1 MQLGF
6 ITDSLKE
13 FSFDKVLTYA
23 AQHKIDC
30 LEFGCGNYSSA
41 PHINLDILID
51 SKNKR
56 TTFLSKLKD
65 HGLYISALNC
75 SGNQLKPGLGGRKH
89 DRVVRKTMKLANQL
103 GIDRIVMMSGLPGGP
118 GDKNPNWIIT
128 ASPKENTK
136 ILNWQWDEIALP
148 YWKDLN
154 KYALNLGINRICL
167 ENHGMQLVH
176 NVETF
181 FRLKHVIGDSVG
193 LNFDP
198 SHYFWMGGDPLS
210 AIPVLGDNIFHVHAK
225 DTKIENHSKFNTLL
239 EPKSYDD
246 FQSRSWNYC
255 TIGNGH
261 DSEWWSEFIKLL
273 ERCDYND
280 VLSIEHGDRKLS
292 NEVGLTE
299 AIKFLKEIV

>member
-1 MQLGF
+1 M
-6 ITDSLKE
+6 S
-13 FSFDKVLTYA
+13 
-23 AQHKIDC
+23 
-30 LEFGCGNYSSA
+30 
-41 PHINLDILID
+41 
-51 SKNKR
+51 
-56 TTFLSKLKD
+56 D
-65 HGLYISALNC
+65 HGLSISALNC

-128 ASPKENTK
+128 ASPKENAK
-136 ILNWQWDEIALP
+136 ILDWQWDEIAIP

-154 KYALNLGINRICL
+154 KYALNLGITRICL

-181 FRLKHVIGDSVG
+181 LRLKHFIGDSIG

-210 AIPVLGDNIFHVHAK
+210 AIPVLGDNIYHVHAK
-225 DTKIENHSKFNTLL
+225 DTKIENHSKLNTLL

-261 DSEWWSEFIKLL
+261 DSRWWSQFIKLL
-273 ERCDYND
+273 KRCGYND
-280 VLSIEHGDRKLS
+280 VLSIEHGDRKLT
-292 NEVGLTE
+292 NELGLTK
-299 AIKFLKEIV
+299 AINFLKKIV

>member
-1 MQLGF
+1 MQIGF

-13 FSFDKVLTYA
+13 FSFDKVLIYS
-23 AQHKIDC
+23 AQHKIDY

-41 PHINLDILID
+41 PHINLDELVN
-51 SKNKR
+51 SKKKR
-56 TTFLSKLKD
+56 TDFLSKLND
-65 HGLYISALNC
+65 HGLHISALNC

-128 ASPKENTK
+128 ASPKENAK
-136 ILNWQWDEIALP
+136 ILDWQWDEIAIP

-154 KYALNLGINRICL
+154 KYALNLGITRICL

-181 FRLKHVIGDSVG
+181 FRLKHFIGDSIG

-210 AIPVLGDNIFHVHAK
+210 AIPVLGDYIYHVHAK
-225 DTKIENHSKFNTLL
+225 DTKIENHSKLNTLL

-261 DSEWWSEFIKLL
+261 DSRWWFQFIELL
-273 ERCDYND
+273 KRCDYND
-280 VLSIEHGDRKLS
+280 VLSIEHGDRKHL
-292 NEVGLTE
+292 NEVGLTQ
-299 AIKFLKEIV
+299 AINFLKKIV

>member
-1 MQLGF
+1 MQIGF

-13 FSFDKVLTYA
+13 FSLDKVLIYS

-41 PHINLDILID
+41 PHINLDELVN
-51 SKNKR
+51 SKKKR
-56 TTFLSKLKD
+56 INFLSNLND
-65 HGLYISALNC
+65 HGLSISALNC

-128 ASPKENTK
+128 ASPKENAK
-136 ILNWQWDEIALP
+136 ILDWQWDEIAIP

-154 KYALNLGINRICL
+154 KYALNLGITRICL

-181 FRLKHVIGDSVG
+181 LRLKHFIGDSIG

-210 AIPVLGDNIFHVHAK
+210 AIPVLGDNIYHVHAK
-225 DTKIENHSKFNTLL
+225 DTKIENHSKLNTLL

-261 DSEWWSEFIKLL
+261 DSRWWSQFIELL
-273 ERCDYND
+273 KRCDYND

-292 NEVGLTE
+292 NEVGLTK
-299 AIKFLKEIV
+299 AINFLKKIV

>member
-1 MQLGF
+1 MQIGF

-13 FSFDKVLTYA
+13 FSLDKVLIYS

-41 PHINLDILID
+41 PHINLDELVN
-51 SKNKR
+51 SKKKR
-56 TTFLSKLKD
+56 INFLSNLSD
-65 HGLYISALNC
+65 HGLSISALNC

-128 ASPKENTK
+128 ASPKENAK
-136 ILNWQWDEIALP
+136 ILDWQWDEIAIP

-154 KYALNLGINRICL
+154 KYALNLGITRICL

-181 FRLKHVIGDSVG
+181 LRLKHFIGDSIG

-210 AIPVLGDNIFHVHAK
+210 AIPVLGDNIYHVHAK
-225 DTKIENHSKFNTLL
+225 DTKIENHSKLNTLL

-261 DSEWWSEFIKLL
+261 DSRWWSQFIELL
-273 ERCDYND
+273 KRCDYND

-292 NEVGLTE
+292 NEVGLTK
-299 AIKFLKEIV
+299 AINFLKKIV

>member
-1 MQLGF
+1 MQIGF

-13 FSFDKVLTYA
+13 FSLDKVLIYA
-23 AQHKIDC
+23 AQYKIDC

-41 PHINLDILID
+41 PHINLDELVN
-51 SKNKR
+51 SKKKR
-56 TTFLSKLKD
+56 INFLSNLSD
-65 HGLYISALNC
+65 HGLSISALNC

-128 ASPKENTK
+128 ASPKENAK
-136 ILNWQWDEIALP
+136 ILDWQWNEIAIP

-154 KYALNLGINRICL
+154 KYALNLGITQICL

-181 FRLKHVIGDSVG
+181 LRLKHFIGDSIG

-210 AIPVLGDNIFHVHAK
+210 AIPVLGDNIDHVHVK
-225 DTKIENHSKFNTLL
+225 DTKIENYSKLNTLL

-261 DSEWWSEFIKLL
+261 DSRWWSQFIELL
-273 ERCDYND
+273 KRCGYND
-280 VLSIEHGDRKLS
+280 VISIEHGDRKLS
-292 NEVGLTE
+292 NEVGLTK
-299 AIKFLKEIV
+299 AINFLKKIV

>member
-1 MQLGF
+1 MQIGF

-13 FSFDKVLTYA
+13 FSFDKVLIYS
-23 AQHKIDC
+23 AQHKIDY

-41 PHINLDILID
+41 PHINLDELVN
-51 SKNKR
+51 SKKKR
-56 TTFLSKLKD
+56 TDFLSKLND
-65 HGLYISALNC
+65 HGLHISALNC

-128 ASPKENTK
+128 ASPKENAK
-136 ILNWQWDEIALP
+136 ILDWQWDEIAIP

-154 KYALNLGINRICL
+154 KYALNLGITRICL

-181 FRLKHVIGDSVG
+181 FRLKHFIGDSIG

-210 AIPVLGDNIFHVHAK
+210 AIPVLGDNIYHVHAK
-225 DTKIENHSKFNTLL
+225 DTKIENHSKLNTLL

-261 DSEWWSEFIKLL
+261 DIRWWSQFIELL
-273 ERCDYND
+273 KRCDYND

-292 NEVGLTE
+292 NEVGLTK
-299 AIKFLKEIV
+299 AINFLKKIV

>member
-1 MQLGF
+1 M
-6 ITDSLKE
+6 I
-13 FSFDKVLTYA
+13 
-23 AQHKIDC
+23 
-30 LEFGCGNYSSA
+30 
-41 PHINLDILID
+41 
-51 SKNKR
+51 
-56 TTFLSKLKD
+56 D
-65 HGLYISALNC
+65 HGLHISALNC

-128 ASPKENTK
+128 ASPKENAK
-136 ILNWQWDEIALP
+136 ILDWQWDEIAIP

-154 KYALNLGINRICL
+154 KYALNLGITRICL

-181 FRLKHVIGDSVG
+181 FRLKHFIGDSIG

-210 AIPVLGDNIFHVHAK
+210 AIPVLGDNIYHVHAK
-225 DTKIENHSKFNTLL
+225 DTRIDNHSKLNTLL

-261 DSEWWSEFIKLL
+261 DIRWWSQFIELL
-273 ERCDYND
+273 KRCDYND

-292 NEVGLTE
+292 NEVGLTK
-299 AIKFLKEIV
+299 AINFLKKIV